1 MQILRDYMVKQG
13 YNQSDLAK
21 HLWVDRFAVSKWL
34 SGKKKPRLETL
45 EHISWRTGIK
55 LEALV
60 KSLNGSA
67 AKRGTRN
74 GRG

>member
-1 MQILRDYMVKQG
+1 
-13 YNQSDLAK
+13 
-21 HLWVDRFAVSKWL
+21 
-34 SGKKKPRLETL
+34 L